1 MTEIHTER
9 VVPPTEPLSHAV
21 VVAVAEHNG
30 VDPLD
35 LDERLYDCIDPDAL
49 DRLFASAGDGACGTV
64 QFVMAGCH
72 VEVSADRR
80 VRAQQLRE
88 GQSTAGAYV

>member
-1 MTEIHTER
+1 MTGNFTDR
-9 VVPPTEPLSHAV
+9 VVPPTEPLSHAA
-21 VVAVAEHNG
+21 VVAVADANG

-49 DRLFASAGDGACGTV
+49 DALFTPTGTGACGTV

-72 VEVSADRR
+72 VEVSAERR
-80 VRAQQLRE
+80 VTVEQFSEEL
-88 GQSTAGAYV
+88 STAEARV

>member
-1 MTEIHTER
+1 MTSGFNDKH
-9 VVPPTEPLSHAV
+9 VPESEALSHAV
-21 VVAVAEHNG
+21 VVAVAEENG

-49 DRLFASAGDGACGTV
+49 DALFTGGGQDACGTV

-72 VEVSADRR
+72 VEVTAERQLHVEQVHETPAAAEVR
-80 VRAQQLRE
+80 V
-88 GQSTAGAYV
+88 